1 MLSWKKLEAAIA
13 LSANIAR
20 DYLASRTSDSTEKKA
35 LENDIEQNPA
45 QYSESVFAEEV
56 NDGNKEFNNEAFT
69 NLENDIK
76 ENPQDFVNHES
87 EAISEEASQLL
98 DNDKRNDEVSEDMY
112 VKMRQEENREW
123 ANSLIEKY
131 NQSEYEMPEDLFDD
145 LTEADIEWASQM
157 IDDLVFGSGK
167 KEKAKTDPDWIEQAQ
182 ADDAYAMGTE
192 ELNYLPPEEFKQ
204 VGAFLG
210 GAPANVEDVATDVE
224 YSIRDADPVEDE
236 VVEEQPV
243 VEEETE
249 EDEVTTSRRNN
260 FLDKLRKS
268 ISVNPANGSFTA
280 EETSTENVTDGAVGQ
295 GIGSNI
301 NGQSGGVGVNAN
313 LGGSSDAKENEL
325 KEYKEQ
331 RNIDSELHYD
341 DVPVEQMS
349 SVNNPGANNGNTEE
363 HSIKVPNAHS
373 SFSVKNTKLDGKTGH
388 AYGPNKVELDEIKGD
403 DNDLEE
409 ILKTLDDYTMFEPLV
424 IENIN
429 DEILV
434 DGSPLKMVSN
444 ETLKYINEVVEGK
457 LNG

>member
-1 MLSWKKLEAAIA
+1 MTWKTLESAIA
-13 LSANIAR
+13 LAANIAR
-20 DYLASRTSDSTEKKA
+20 DYLSFRTSDSTEKKQ

-45 QYSESVFAEEV
+45 QYTDTAFSQEV

-69 NLENDIK
+69 ELENDIK
-76 ENPQDFVNHES
+76 ENPENFVNHES
-87 EAISEEASQLL
+87 EAIAKEAADLL
-98 DNDKRNDEVSEDMY
+98 DDDKRNDEISEDMY
-112 VKMRQEENREW
+112 VKLRQEENREW

-131 NQSEYEMPEDLFDD
+131 NQSQYEMPEDLFDD
-145 LTEADIEWASQM
+145 LTEEDIEWASQM
-157 IDDLVFGSGK
+157 IDDLVFG
-167 KEKAKTDPDWIEQAQ
+167 KEAEKTETDFDIEQAQ
-182 ADDAYAMGTE
+182 ADDAYAMGVE
-192 ELNYLPPEEFKQ
+192 ENNYLPPEEFKQ

-210 GAPANVEDVATDVE
+210 GAPTEATDVE
-224 YSIRDADPVEDE
+224 YTIRDVEEENVEEPQTIDEDE
-236 VVEEQPV
+236 VVEEEQPA
-243 VEEETE
+243 E
-249 EDEVTTSRRNN
+249 EDEATTSRRNN
-260 FLDKLRKS
+260 FLDKLRRS

-280 EETSTENVTDGAVGQ
+280 ESEATENATGGAIGK

-313 LGGSSDAKENEL
+313 LGGNSDVKENEL

-331 RNIDSELHYD
+331 RNIDQELHYD

-349 SVNNPGANNGNTEE
+349 SVSNPGANNGNTDEK
-363 HSIKVPNAHS
+363 HNIKVPNAHS
-373 SFSVKNTKLDGKTGH
+373 SFSVKKNELKGKTGH
-388 AYGPNKVELDEIKGD
+388 TLNNKVELDKIKGD

-409 ILKTLDDYTMFEPLV
+409 ILKTLDDYSMFKPLV

-444 ETLKYINEVVEGK
+444 ETLKYIEEV

>member
-20 DYLASRTSDSTEKKA
+20 DYLASRTSDSTEKKQ

-45 QYSESVFAEEV
+45 QYNDTAFSQEV

-98 DNDKRNDEVSEDMY
+98 DDDKRNDEIAEDMY

-131 NQSEYEMPEDLFDD
+131 NQSQYEMPEDLFDD
-145 LTEADIEWASQM
+145 LTEEDIEWASQM
-157 IDDLVFGSGK
+157 IDDLVFG
-167 KEKAKTDPDWIEQAQ
+167 KEAEKTETDFDIEQAQ
-182 ADDAYAMGTE
+182 ADDAYAMGVE
-192 ELNYLPPEEFKQ
+192 ENNYLPPEEFKS

-210 GAPANVEDVATDVE
+210 GAPADVEDVATDVE
-224 YSIRDADPVEDE
+224 YTIRDDDVPVEETVDASDDE
-236 VVEEQPV
+236 TQVEEPV
-243 VEEETE
+243 E
-249 EDEVTTSRRNN
+249 EDEATTSRRNN
-260 FLDKLRKS
+260 FLDKLRRS
-268 ISVNPANGSFTA
+268 ISVNPANGGSFTA
-280 EETSTENVTDGAVGQ
+280 ESGATENATGGAIGK

-301 NGQSGGVGVNAN
+301 NGQSSGVGVNAN
-313 LGGSSDAKENEL
+313 LGGNSDAKENEL

-349 SVNNPGANNGNTEE
+349 SVSNPGANNGNTEE
-363 HSIKVPNAHS
+363 QHNIKVPNAHS

-388 AYGPNKVELDEIKGD
+388 AYGPNKVELDEVKDD
-403 DNDLEE
+403 DNNLEE
-409 ILKTLDDYTMFEPLV
+409 ILKTLDDYSMFEPLV

-434 DGSPLKMVSN
+434 DGSPLKMASN
-444 ETLKYINEVVEGK
+444 ETLKYIEEK

>member
-1 MLSWKKLEAAIA
+1 MTWKTLESAIA
-13 LSANIAR
+13 LAANIAK
-20 DYLASRTSDSTEKKA
+20 DYLSFRTSDSTEKKQ

-45 QYSESVFAEEV
+45 QYNDTVFAEEV
-56 NDGNKEFNNEAFT
+56 NDGDKEFNNEAFT
-69 NLENDIK
+69 DLENDIK
-76 ENPQDFVNHES
+76 ESPQDFVNHES
-87 EAISEEASQLL
+87 EAIANEAADLL
-98 DNDKRNDEVSEDMY
+98 DNDKRNDEIAEDMY
-112 VKMRQEENREW
+112 VKLRQEENRDW

-131 NQSEYEMPEDLFDD
+131 NQSQYEMPEDLFDD
-145 LTEADIEWASQM
+145 LTEEDIEWASQM
-157 IDDLVFGSGK
+157 IDDLVFG
-167 KEKAKTDPDWIEQAQ
+167 KEAEKTETDFDIEQAQ

-192 ELNYLPPEEFKQ
+192 ELNYLPPEQFKQ

-210 GAPANVEDVATDVE
+210 GAPADVEDVE
-224 YSIRDADPVEDE
+224 YTIRDEEPQIDEGDDE
-236 VVEEQPV
+236 VVEE
-243 VEEETE
+243 ETV
-249 EDEVTTSRRNN
+249 EDEVTSRRNN

-268 ISVNPANGSFTA
+268 ISINPANGSFTA
-280 EETSTENVTDGAVGQ
+280 ERGATENATGGAIGK

-301 NGQSGGVGVNAN
+301 NGQAGGVGVNAN
-313 LGGSSDAKENEL
+313 LGGSDVKEQEL

-349 SVNNPGANNGNTEE
+349 SVSNPGANNGNTEE
-363 HSIKVPNAHS
+363 QHNIKVPNAHS

-388 AYGPNKVELDEIKGD
+388 AYGPNKVELDEVKD
-403 DNDLEE
+403 DNDLEK
-409 ILKTLDDYTMFEPLV
+409 ILKSLDDYTMFEPLV

-444 ETLKYINEVVEGK
+444 ETLKYINEVVEEK

>member
-20 DYLASRTSDSTEKKA
+20 DYLASRTSDSTEKKQ
-35 LENDIEQNPA
+35 LENDIEQSPA
-45 QYSESVFAEEV
+45 QYNDTAFSQEV
-56 NDGNKEFNNEAFT
+56 NDGNEEFNNEAFT
-69 NLENDIK
+69 DLEQNIK
-76 ENPQDFVNHES
+76 ENPQNFINNDS
-87 EAISEEASQLL
+87 EAISNEAADLL
-98 DNDKRNDEVSEDMY
+98 DDDKRNDEISEDMY
-112 VKMRQEENREW
+112 VKLRQEENRDW

-131 NQSEYEMPEDLFDD
+131 NQSEYEMPEDLFND
-145 LTEADIEWASQM
+145 LTEEDIEWASQM
-157 IDDLVFGSGK
+157 IDDLVFGK
-167 KEKAKTDPDWIEQAQ
+167 KDKAEVDSDWIEQAQ
-182 ADDAYAMGTE
+182 ADDAYAMGVE
-192 ELNYLPPEEFKQ
+192 ENNYLPPEQFKQ

-210 GAPANVEDVATDVE
+210 GAPADVEDVE
-224 YSIRDADPVEDE
+224 YTIRDEEDE
-236 VVEEQPV
+236 QLVAEDVVEKVEEQ
-243 VEEETE
+243 TAE
-249 EDEVTTSRRNN
+249 EDEATTSRRNN
-260 FLDKLRKS
+260 FLDKLKRS
-268 ISVNPANGSFTA
+268 ISASPANGSFTS
-280 EETSTENVTDGAVGQ
+280 EETVTENATGGAIGK

-313 LGGSSDAKENEL
+313 LGSTDVKENEL

-363 HSIKVPNAHS
+363 QHSIKVPNAHS
-373 SFSVKNTKLDGKTGH
+373 SFSVKKNELKGKTGH
-388 AYGPNKVELDEIKGD
+388 AYGPNKVELDEVKSD

-409 ILKTLDDYTMFEPLV
+409 ILKSLDDYSMFEPLV

-434 DGSPLKMVSN
+434 DGSPLKTASN
-444 ETLKYINEVVEGK
+444 ETLKYIEGK